1 MAGQLVAPGIR
12 RFHSRFVNWYLLE
25 EDERLAAVDAGLPPD
40 WNELVAALAGLGRTP
55 RDLTAVLLT
64 HAHVDHLG
72 FAERARREAGATV
85 YAHEAELDLVQQRL
99 RIAPSERSPLR
110 YLGYPATRRAMY
122 SLLRTGAF
130 RGKPVREV
138 TTVRH
143 GETLADVPGRP
154 RAVFTPG
161 HTFGHAAFH
170 LSERDLVFT
179 GDALVTRNP
188 YTGRRGPQT
197 VARAATADAE
207 RALESLDWIAET
219 NARTLLTGHGAPW
232 NEGAAEA
239 VRLAKIAGVS

>member
-1 MAGQLVAPGIR
+1 MQITEGVH
-12 RFHSRFVNWYLLE
+12 RFGNRLVNWYLLE

-138 TTVRH
+138 TTVRD

-188 YTGRRGPQT
+188 YTGATGPQV
-197 VARAATADAE
+197 VARAATADSE
-207 RALESLDWIAET
+207 QALRSLDYLAET
-219 NARTLLTGHGAPW
+219 GARLLLPGHGEPW
-232 NEGAAEA
+232 SDGVDEA
-239 VRLAKIAGVS
+239 VRAARAAGVS